1 MAYNEEEDEI
11 RDDTA
16 APSDFEEEYEEEE
29 SEDSLRPPH
38 PMNRDAGG
46 GYILSGMY
54 RSWFLSYASYVIL
67 ERAVPYIS
75 DGLKPVQRRILYTMS
90 RMDDRLIKVANI
102 VGQVMQLHPHGDASI
117 GDALVQLGQK
127 ELMIDTQGNWGNILT
142 GDGAA
147 APRYIEARLTPL
159 AKRVLFSPKITE
171 YMPSYDGAT
180 EEPVNLPV
188 KFPLL
193 LAQGAEGIAVGLS
206 SKILPHNVSELLE
219 ACIKYLQ
226 GEEFELYPDFPTG
239 GLIDVERYNDGERG
253 GQVKVRA
260 KIEKKDSKIL
270 VITEVPFGRTTT
282 SVIESILKANDLGKI
297 KIKKIEDKTAATANI
312 EVHLVPGTSSDKMID
327 ALYAVTDCEV
337 SISPNCCVIRDERPE
352 FLTVS
357 DVLRDGCARTM
368 VYLREELELELREL
382 QERHLSSSLEQL
394 FITRRI
400 YKDKEFED
408 ARTLPD
414 AIAHIRHR
422 LSDVLES
429 STLIRPVTDDDL
441 KVLLEIKMARILRF
455 NEEKSKLYIA
465 QLEDRMDGIRKK
477 LADVRGVAID
487 WYRTLLEDY
496 GDRFTRRTEIQS
508 FDVIQAAKVVM
519 KNEKLFVNRKDGFIG
534 TGLKKDEFVSDISSI
549 DDIIVFLED
558 GSYQIVKVS
567 EKAFVGKNIIHVQRW
582 IKNDART
589 IYNAIYRD
597 GKNGHTF
604 IKRFDFKTAQ
614 RDRVYDLTQGKEGS
628 KVLYFSA
635 NPNGEAETVKI
646 VLRPTKTLSGRSQK
660 RLVFEKD
667 FADILIKGRASKG
680 NILTKGSVFKVTLKE
695 QGGSTLGGR
704 KVWFDWDVFRL
715 NYDARGEYIGEFKG
729 EDRVLV
735 VLDNGEMY
743 ATSYSDTNH
752 FERNIYLIEKF
763 EPEKVWTAVYF
774 DKESGYTYI
783 KRFTPD
789 EDGKREDLT
798 LSEKNELI
806 LLSDEARPR
815 LEVHFKGDDEQREPQ
830 IVLAEEFIGVKSIR
844 AKGKRLSNYKVGD
857 IEELDPG
864 EEASEEGGSGDTDVE
879 DNAGRTAEPVGTDA
893 EDNFGLTEKSTDNK
907 VKEEA
912 ENRKLIEE
920 AKGRKSFAFDDTE
933 DTTNDRDK

>member
-1 MAYNEEEDEI
+1 MAYDEEEDAL
-11 RDDTA
+11 RDDDA
-16 APSDFEEEYEEEE
+16 REAEEEE
-29 SEDSLRPPH
+29 LDFSEEPAEGSDFPDASH
-38 PMNRDAGG
+38 PRNRDANG

-90 RMDDRLIKVANI
+90 RMEDRLIKVANI
-102 VGQVMQLHPHGDASI
+102 VGQAMQLHPHGDASI

-127 ELMIDTQGNWGNILT
+127 ELMIATQGNWGNILT

-206 SKILPHNVSELLE
+206 SKILPHNVRELLE
-219 ACIKYLQ
+219 ACILYLQ
-226 GEEFELYPDFPTG
+226 GEEFSLYPDFPTG

-260 KIEKKDSKIL
+260 KIEKKDSKVL

-312 EVHLVPGTSSDKMID
+312 EVHLFPGTSSDKMID

-337 SISPNCCVIRDERPE
+337 SISPNCCVIRDEKPE

-357 DVLRDGCARTM
+357 EVLKDGCERTM
-368 VYLREELELELREL
+368 VYLREELEIQLGEL
-382 QERHLSSSLEQL
+382 QEKHLSSSLEQL

-400 YKDKEFED
+400 YKDKEFEQ
-408 ARTLPD
+408 ARDLP
-414 AIAHIRHR
+414 AALAHIRKR
-422 LSDVLES
+422 LSDVLAS
-429 STLIRPVTDDDL
+429 GKLIRPVTDDDL
-441 KVLLEIKMARILRF
+441 KVLLEIRMARILRF
-455 NEEKSKLYIA
+455 NEEKSKLYIE
-465 QLEDRMDGIRKK
+465 QLEGRMDDIRRK
-477 LADVRGVAID
+477 LADVRAVAIE
-487 WYRTLLEDY
+487 WYRSLLEDY
-496 GDRFTRRTEIQS
+496 GDKFPRRTEIQS

-519 KNEKLFVNRKDGFIG
+519 KNEKLYVNRKEGFIG
-534 TGLKKDEFVSDISSI
+534 TSLKKDEFVSDISSI
-549 DDIIVFLED
+549 DDVIVFLED
-558 GSYQIVKVS
+558 GSYQITKVS
-567 EKAFVGKNIIHVQRW
+567 EKAFVGKNIIHIQRW
-582 IKNDART
+582 IKNDSRT

-604 IKRFDFKTAQ
+604 IKRFDVKTAQ
-614 RDRVYDLTQGKEGS
+614 RERMYDLTQGKEGS

-635 NPNGEAETVKI
+635 NPNGEAETVKV

-704 KVWFDWDVFRL
+704 KVWFDWDVYRL
-715 NYDARGEYIGEFKG
+715 NYESRGEYIGEFKG
-729 EDRVLV
+729 EDQVLV
-735 VLDNGEMY
+735 ILDNGEVY
-743 ATSYSDTNH
+743 ATTYSDTNH
-752 FERNIYLIEKF
+752 FERNIYLIERF
-763 EPEKVWTAVYF
+763 EPEKVWTAVYY
-774 DKESGYTYI
+774 DKEAGYTYI
-783 KRFTPD
+783 KRFTID

-798 LSEKNELI
+798 GDEKNDLI
-806 LLSDEARPR
+806 LLSDEKHPR
-815 LEVHFKGDDEQREPQ
+815 LEVHFKGADEQREPLT
-830 IVLAEEFIGVKSIR
+830 VLPEEFIGVKSIR
-844 AKGKRLSNYKVGD
+844 AKGKRLSNYEVGE
-857 IEELDPG
+857 IEELDPLEEDAPEEELP
-864 EEASEEGGSGDTDVE
+864 EEAPETATD
-879 DNAGRTAEPVGTDA
+879 DDPAG
-893 EDNFGLTEKSTDNK
+893 
-907 VKEEA
+907 EA

-920 AKGRKSFAFDDTE
+920 ATGRKGFSFEENDDDNKPKE
-933 DTTNDRDK
+933 

>member
-1 MAYNEEEDEI
+1 MTYDEEEDEI
-11 RDDTA
+11 RDSIKNDST
-16 APSDFEEEYEEEE
+16 
-29 SEDSLRPPH
+29 EDDEGNYLPAEDDDKPRHLH
-38 PMNRDAGG
+38 PGNRDAGG
-46 GYILSGMY
+46 GYVLSGMY

-67 ERAVPYIS
+67 ERAVPYIT

-102 VGQVMQLHPHGDASI
+102 VGQAMQLHPHGDASI

-127 ELMIDTQGNWGNILT
+127 ELMIATQGNWGNILT

-206 SKILPHNVSELLE
+206 SKILPHNVGELLE
-219 ACIKYLQ
+219 ACIKYLR
-226 GEEFELYPDFPTG
+226 GEDFELFPDFPTG
-239 GLIDVERYNDGERG
+239 GLIDVDRYNDGERG

-260 KIEKKDSKIL
+260 KIEKKDAKIL

-297 KIKKIEDKTAATANI
+297 KIKKIDDKTAAEANI
-312 EVHLVPGTSSDKMID
+312 EIHLFPGTSSDKMID

-337 SISPNCCVIRDERPE
+337 SISPNCCVIRNEKPE

-357 DVLRDGCARTM
+357 DVLIDGCKRTM
-368 VYLREELELELREL
+368 VYLRKELELQLREL
-382 QERHLSSSLEQL
+382 QEKHLSSSLEQL

-400 YKDKEFED
+400 YKDKEFEEAKD
-408 ARTLPD
+408 LAR

-422 LSDVLES
+422 LSDVLKSDE
-429 STLIRPVTDDDL
+429 LIRPVTDDDL
-441 KVLLEIKMARILRF
+441 KVLLEIRMARILRF
-455 NEEKSKLYIA
+455 NEEKSKLYIE
-465 QLEDRMDGIRKK
+465 QLENQMSDVKKK

-496 GDRFTRRTEIQS
+496 GDKFPRRTEIQS
-508 FDVIQAAKVVM
+508 FDVIQVAKVVM
-519 KNEKLFVNRKDGFIG
+519 KNEKLYVNRKDGFIG
-534 TGLKKDEFVSDISSI
+534 TGLKKDEFVTDISSI
-549 DDIIVFLED
+549 DDVIVFLED
-558 GSYQIVKVS
+558 GNYQIVKVS

-582 IKNDART
+582 IKNDSRT

-604 IKRFDFKTAQ
+604 IKRFDVKTAQ
-614 RDRVYDLTQGKEGS
+614 RERTYDLTQGKEGS
-628 KVLYFSA
+628 RVLYFSA

-646 VLRPTKTLSGRSQK
+646 VLRPTKTLSGRNQK

-667 FADILIKGRASKG
+667 FAEILIKGRASKG

-715 NYDARGEYIGEFKG
+715 NYESRGEYIGEFKG
-729 EDRVLV
+729 EDQVLV
-735 VLDNGEMY
+735 ILSSGEAY

-752 FERNIYLIEKF
+752 FERDIYLIEKF
-763 EPEKVWTAVYF
+763 DPQKVWTAIYF

-783 KRFTPD
+783 KRFVID

-798 LSEKNELI
+798 LSDKNELI
-806 LLSDEARPR
+806 LLSDEKYPR
-815 LEVHFKGDDEQREPQ
+815 FEVRFKGDDEQREPQ
-830 IVLAEEFIGVKSIR
+830 IVLAEDFIGVKSIR
-844 AKGKRLSNYKVGD
+844 AKGKRLSNYEVGEV
-857 IEELDPG
+857 EELDP
-864 EEASEEGGSGDTDVE
+864 EERESQEQNHPEEE
-879 DNAGRTAEPVGTDA
+879 
-893 EDNFGLTEKSTDNK
+893 EKSIEVTEEKTSPVD
-907 VKEEA
+907 EDEA

-920 AKGRKSFAFDDTE
+920 ATGRKSFAFEDGDEDRTDT
-933 DTTNDRDK
+933 KK